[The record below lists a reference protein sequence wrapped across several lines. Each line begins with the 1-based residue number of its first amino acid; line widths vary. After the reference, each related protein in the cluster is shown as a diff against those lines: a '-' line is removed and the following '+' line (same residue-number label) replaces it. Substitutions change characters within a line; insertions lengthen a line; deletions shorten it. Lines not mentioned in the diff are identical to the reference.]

1 MFGRYFLPME
11 SYKGEVITLQAGPLA
26 NRVCAHFWNLQEYG
40 FFNKSR
46 TNECEFPFTYKVL
59 FDDSTR
65 EPKPHV
71 LAIDIREVVDFG
83 SELDPDLN
91 PTPLDIPSW
100 NSQVDKVVRC
110 PSTSTKNN
118 YHCNWTNCLSPL
130 ARRIWSRNDTVLKLP
145 LSLQPTPDESSVN
158 GNHQSDSVLSLST
171 FTEGQN
177 VFRSGGKVADEFDDR
192 IRRISER
199 CSFPNSFQLVVDA
212 EDGFTG
218 IGSQLLENI
227 SEEFPKAFFFSVPVY
242 NSSVVSRMDAR
253 LKKLT
258 VVNQLCLLNILEY
271 GDLLSH
277 ACWLPIDASQ
287 LYDHPHPCKKMSVLA
302 SVIDTVTTPSKL
314 AIEYGGMSLDNFLS
328 VTCFA
333 QGRKMLTVQTGVNCN
348 GMVDNHLSWYNLN
361 PYYNQGKII
370 AGKNVPSEA
379 VLCRQLMS
387 RGIKHSTL
395 LNDIWNMFSRTV
407 DSHKTVNNS
416 PIDIDIPYLCSLE
429 SIHSVYSL
437 PNYPLQTGIIKQTML
452 SSLSTYCQQYTNT
465 LMSCVVDVPST
476 NSYEAKMFEKLVKSL
491 LLHKS
496 HPLDNYMELET
507 WNDFLESVQTRLV
520 DSYLNE

>member
-1 MFGRYFLPME
+1 
-11 SYKGEVITLQAGPLA
+11 
-26 NRVCAHFWNLQEYG
+26 
-40 FFNKSR
+40 
-46 TNECEFPFTYKVL
+46 
-59 FDDSTR
+59 
-65 EPKPHV
+65 
-71 LAIDIREVVDFG
+71 
-83 SELDPDLN
+83 
-91 PTPLDIPSW
+91 
-100 NSQVDKVVRC
+100 
-110 PSTSTKNN
+110 
-118 YHCNWTNCLSPL
+118 
-130 ARRIWSRNDTVLKLP
+130 
-145 LSLQPTPDESSVN
+145 
-158 GNHQSDSVLSLST
+158 
-171 FTEGQN
+171 
-177 VFRSGGKVADEFDDR
+177 
-192 IRRISER
+192 
-199 CSFPNSFQLVVDA
+199 
-212 EDGFTG
+212 
-218 IGSQLLENI
+218 
-227 SEEFPKAFFFSVPVY
+227 
-242 NSSVVSRMDAR
+242 
-253 LKKLT
+253 
-258 VVNQLCLLNILEY
+258 
-271 GDLLSH
+271 
-277 ACWLPIDASQ
+277 
-287 LYDHPHPCKKMSVLA
+287 
-302 SVIDTVTTPSKL
+302 
-314 AIEYGGMSLDNFLS
+314 
-328 VTCFA
+328 
-333 QGRKMLTVQTGVNCN
+333 MLTVQTGVICN

-452 SSLSTYCQQYTNT
+452 SSSSTYCQQYTNT
-465 LMSCVVDVPST
+465 HMSCVVDVPST